1 MLSVS
6 ALVLV
11 TLSFFT
17 TIAVS
22 APTSPDAA
30 TLLKNGQE
38 AQGLNFAFR
47 TLSANDDCSSGDT
60 GCILGASAQ
69 CVDGKW
75 DVTNCPG
82 QTRCYAL
89 PSFTGEGTF
98 VACTSERNARS
109 FIDASGAEG
118 GIAVA
123 PSNSTNSANS
133 TAPAS
138 SAASSSTAKATALIS
153 KSVTVSDPPKTVTV
167 TFFPSPSSPAI
178 AISTDLPAQT
188 ITVAPAAASSLVA
201 SITANTAFSVVSVI
215 QPSGAAF
222 PADAPN
228 TKPAATTIKLT
239 AAALPVQTSSAVV
252 AANNANDY
260 GY

>member
-47 TLSANDDCSSGDT
+47 TLSANDDCTSGDT

-75 DVTNCPG
+75 DVTNCPS

-138 SAASSSTAKATALIS
+138 SATAKATASIS
-153 KSVTVSDPPKTVTV
+153 KSASDPPKTVTV
-167 TFFPSPSSPAI
+167 TFFPSSSSPAI

-188 ITVAPAAASSLVA
+188 ITVAPAAASSLIA

-228 TKPAATTIKLT
+228 AKPAATTIKLT

>member
-1 MLSVS
+1 MFSPS
-6 ALVLV
+6 ALALV
-11 TLSFFT
+11 ALSFFT
-17 TIAVS
+17 IIAVS

-47 TLSANDDCSSGDT
+47 TLSANDDCTSGDT

-75 DVTNCPG
+75 DITNCPS

-133 TAPAS
+133 TASAS
-138 SAASSSTAKATALIS
+138 STVSSSIARATASTS
-153 KSVTVSDPPKTVTV
+153 KSVDESPKTVTV
-167 TFFPSPSSPAI
+167 TFFPSSSSSPAI

-228 TKPAATTIKLT
+228 AKPAATTIKLT
-239 AAALPVQTSSAVV
+239 AAALPVQTTGAVV
-252 AANNANDY
+252 AANNANAY

>member
-1 MLSVS
+1 MFSPS
-6 ALVLV
+6 ALALV
-11 TLSFFT
+11 ALSFFA

-30 TLLKNGQE
+30 TLLKNGEE

-47 TLSANDDCSSGDT
+47 TLSANDNCTSGDT

-75 DVTNCPG
+75 DVTNCPS

-123 PSNSTNSANS
+123 PSDSANSANS
-133 TAPAS
+133 TASAS
-138 SAASSSTAKATALIS
+138 STVSSSIARATASIS
-153 KSVTVSDPPKTVTV
+153 KSVDESPKTVTV
-167 TFFPSPSSPAI
+167 TFFPSSSSSPAI
-178 AISTDLPAQT
+178 AISTNLPAQT

-228 TKPAATTIKLT
+228 AKPAATTIKLT
-239 AAALPVQTSSAVV
+239 AAALPAQTTGAVV
-252 AANNANDY
+252 AANNANAY